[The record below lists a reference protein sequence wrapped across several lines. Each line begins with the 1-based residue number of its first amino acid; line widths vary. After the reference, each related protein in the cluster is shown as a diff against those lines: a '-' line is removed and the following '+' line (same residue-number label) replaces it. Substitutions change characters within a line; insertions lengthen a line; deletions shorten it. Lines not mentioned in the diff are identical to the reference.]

1 MDGHKYNLKKSK
13 DYIGPLYPI
22 LLDAKGRI
30 IDGIHREE
38 ADKNWSKITLSH
50 IQTDKDFLVAR
61 IVANICRRN
70 VSIEERR
77 LQLTELA
84 EILLSEGVKPGK
96 ISREISRLTGLKE
109 SWICE
114 LLPKRFKRAYPR
126 EVLHVESPPTV
137 DIQEDV
143 KTILEELEVTRF
155 PCPFCEKE
163 LVIIHLDPTGEHK
176 IESLE

>member
-1 MDGHKYNLKKSK
+1 MDRHEYDLKKSK
-13 DYIGPLYPI
+13 NYIGPLYPI

-30 IDGIHREE
+30 IDGIHRAE

-50 IQTDKDFLVAR
+50 IRTNKDFLVAR

-84 EILLSEGVKPGK
+84 KILLSEGVKPGK
-96 ISREISRLTGLKE
+96 ISGEISRLTGLKE

-114 LLPKRFKRAYPR
+114 LLPKQFKRAYPR
-126 EVLHVESPPTV
+126 EVFRVESPPTV
-137 DIQEDV
+137 DI
-143 KTILEELEVTRF
+143 KAILEELEVTRL

-176 IESLE
+176 IESPK